1 MKTPLF
7 LVLVLTF
14 LIGCKTKKDFT
25 INTFNNRMQSSENY
39 TIIYNM
45 KCTLGDDVATA
56 FTKEI
61 AEDSNFCTTLVKTY
75 MICPKTQDKNIGPL
89 IELILE
95 RKDGKNILH
104 RLYQLLLK
112 YEENLIDINSL
123 QYLQN
128 VIEKI
133 DSLDEKKIKYV
144 S

>member
-14 LIGCKTKKDFT
+14 LIGYKTKKDFT
-25 INTFNNRMQSSENY
+25 INTFINRIQFSGNY
-39 TIIYNM
+39 IIIYNT
-45 KCTLGDDVATA
+45 KCTLGDDIAIA
-56 FTKEI
+56 ICKEME
-61 AEDSNFCTTLVKTY
+61 EDSNFCTTLVKTY
-75 MICPKTQDKNIGPL
+75 MICPETQDKNIDPL

-123 QYLQN
+123 QYLQK

>member
-25 INTFNNRMQSSENY
+25 INTFINRMQSSENY

-45 KCTLGDDVATA
+45 KCTLGDDVAIA
-56 FTKEI
+56 FCKEI

-75 MICPKTQDKNIGPL
+75 MICPETQDKNIDPL